1 MRVNTDG
8 APFSLSSQ
16 VAFSQSFSCSQLDIA
31 TQGRYNVAANEAFCL
46 EIIGNL
52 FIFNTALNII
62 QGYFKQRQQ
71 YFLLILIV
79 SYLCVQALKSNLL
92 VHVSI

>member
-1 MRVNTDG
+1 MQVNTDG

-52 FIFNTALNII
+52 FILNALLNII
-62 QGYFKQRQQ
+62 QGYFKER
-71 YFLLILIV
+71 
-79 SYLCVQALKSNLL
+79 
-92 VHVSI
+92 